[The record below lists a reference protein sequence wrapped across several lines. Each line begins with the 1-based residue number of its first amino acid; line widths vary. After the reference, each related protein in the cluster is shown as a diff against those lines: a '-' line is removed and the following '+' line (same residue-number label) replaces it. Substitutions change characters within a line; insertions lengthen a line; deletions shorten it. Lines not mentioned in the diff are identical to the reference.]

1 MGDLLVTWR
10 HAAPHA
16 GHAAA
21 DPVQVLQE
29 QGSHCWRVFPS
40 FSGLLG
46 CSQVMIR
53 PLHASRL
60 VSPTERMQ
68 PLGPQA
74 AEADGC
80 TGDPETKRPEYGKL
94 S

>member
-1 MGDLLVTWR
+1 MLESVPEL
-10 HAAPHA
+10 
-16 GHAAA
+16 
-21 DPVQVLQE
+21 
-29 QGSHCWRVFPS
+29 
-40 FSGLLG
+40 SGLLG
-46 CSQVMIR
+46 YSQVMIR

-60 VSPTERMQ
+60 VSPMERME

-80 TGDPETKRPEYGKL
+80 TGDPETKRPEYGKF